1 MSAKT
6 TWFTRADRLGQNSGC
21 VPDHCPVQATADYSI
36 DTVVRKPVVHSMTG
50 ESRRRENN
58 RYKNTTVQTSQVQ
71 ILSRVHPQEES
82 QTGSRFLSFQ
92 VQGACIIPCFD
103 SQLKWR
109 ISPCSVFLDPWK
121 MTERKKQNQNQ
132 QKSKF

>member
-50 ESRRRENN
+50 ESRE
-58 RYKNTTVQTSQVQ
+58 KGEQSLQEHHSPDFTSTDPEQSASPGGKPDGFT
-71 ILSRVHPQEES
+71 ILEFP
-82 QTGSRFLSFQ
+82 
-92 VQGACIIPCFD
+92 GARSMHHTLF
-103 SQLKWR
+103 R
-109 ISPCSVFLDPWK
+109 
-121 MTERKKQNQNQ
+121 
-132 QKSKF
+132 